1 MGAEDTSLDRAGR
14 LAQVKEKAADMCEP
28 FRSAVM
34 WMPDDTRITS
44 DKMAY
49 WVPIPWDN
57 HDGRVTLAGDAAH
70 PMTQHRGQGLNHA
83 ICDIAN
89 LVAVLKKVHNA
100 ELTLKEAI
108 SEYDTEMVKRGGD
121 EVQAALVNAQ
131 MLHDWDSL
139 MRSDLMIKSVERGN

>member
-1 MGAEDTSLDRAGR
+1 MRFVILQTWF
-14 LAQVKEKAADMCEP
+14 AA
-28 FRSAVM
+28 
-34 WMPDDTRITS
+34 
-44 DKMAY
+44 
-49 WVPIPWDN
+49 
-57 HDGRVTLAGDAAH
+57 
-70 PMTQHRGQGLNHA
+70 
-83 ICDIAN
+83 
-89 LVAVLKKVHNA
+89 LKKVYNA